1 MQRTALITGGTT
13 GIGAAISLALAEA
26 GFAVVAAYYPK
37 DPRSA
42 TAKANS
48 QWLADMRAAGHSAR
62 IHPVDVTDYA
72 SCSTLAFDVQA
83 GGKTVDV
90 LVNNAG
96 ITVDRTIRKME
107 EKEWDIVLRTNLYG
121 VFNMTKQFIGGMTE
135 RGFGRIISISSVS
148 AEKGQFG
155 QANYAAA
162 KAGILGFTKA
172 VALEV
177 AGKGVTVNAV
187 APGFVETDMVRLM
200 PQNILDDAIANVP
213 VRRLGRPDEIA
224 AVVAFLASDKAGFIT
239 GACID
244 ANGGIY
250 CR

>member
-1 MQRTALITGGTT
+1 MQRTALVTGGTT

-26 GFAVVAAYYPK
+26 GFAIVATYYPK
-37 DPRSA
+37 DPRNTS
-42 TAKANS
+42 AKANS
-48 QWLADMRAAGHSAR
+48 KWLADMRAAGHSAR
-62 IHPVDVTDYA
+62 IHPVDVSDFA
-72 SCSTLAFDVQA
+72 SCSVLASDVTA

-96 ITVDRTIRKME
+96 ITVDKTIRKME
-107 EKEWDIVLRTNLYG
+107 EKDWDIVLRTNLYG
-121 VFNMTKQFIGGMTE
+121 VFNMTKQFIGTMSE
-135 RGFGRIISISSVS
+135 RRYGRIISISSVS

-200 PQNILDDAIANVP
+200 PEDVLSAVVASVP
-213 VRRLGRPDEIA
+213 MKRLGKPEEIA
-224 AVVAFLASDKAGFIT
+224 AVVAFLASEQAGFIT